1 MKKIVIV
8 FLTLFLAVGRQGQA
22 QIKETTVRKIEV
34 AGSSEL
40 EITPDEIFVS
50 LTVKEYRQGGKTV
63 SLDELESGL
72 IKALKQLKVPEKQL
86 RVQNVSGYNWDWRK
100 KRADD
105 FLGSKTFLVEVNDLK
120 KMNDLVG
127 LLDPEGLN
135 SVNVQSYSHSEIEDF
150 RKQVKIGAIKVA
162 KSKATYLLQSV
173 GEDLGRILE
182 VQEIEYG
189 YNQPSRAISNVA
201 YTLEAADYHSNVEFK
216 KVKLRSEIRV
226 VFEIK

>member
-150 RKQVKIGAIKVA
+150 RKQVKIGAIKAA